1 MSCDKS
7 IKWKKGIALGM
18 AVLLAFSGTACGK
31 KQDTSKK
38 TEKTTTFES
47 SDMKMDTCIM
57 AVGDE
62 EVTLNEML
70 FYVYQLK
77 SEYDGALTP
86 EVWQYAYEKDKT
98 IEGYSKEQLVD
109 EIAQIKIICQE
120 AQLQGYELTEEEANE
135 ADVTAGK
142 YVETLSEDAKAYHL
156 TRDLVSKIYKEHAL
170 AKKMYDVVSGTID
183 TNVSDE
189 EIAEKGSNPDKVTEY
204 KEEILKEREK
214 KQFQKE
220 FSKWKKNY
228 DIVVSQTLLDKISF
242 N

>member
-18 AVLLAFSGTACGK
+18 AVLLAFGGTACGK

-109 EIAQIKIICQE
+109 EIAQIKLNCRDMN
-120 AQLQGYELTEEEANE
+120 LQ
-135 ADVTAGK
+135 
-142 YVETLSEDAKAYHL
+142 
-156 TRDLVSKIYKEHAL
+156 R
-170 AKKMYDVVSGTID
+170 
-183 TNVSDE
+183 
-189 EIAEKGSNPDKVTEY
+189 
-204 KEEILKEREK
+204 K
-214 KQFQKE
+214 KQTKR
-220 FSKWKKNY
+220 
-228 DIVVSQTLLDKISF
+228 T
-242 N
+242 

>member
-18 AVLLAFSGTACGK
+18 AVLLAFGGTACGK

-47 SDMKMDTCIM
+47 DDLKMDTCIM

-77 SEYDGALTP
+77 SQYDGALTP

-142 YVETLSEDAKAYHL
+142 YIETLSEDAKSYHL

>member
-1 MSCDKS
+1 M
-7 IKWKKGIALGM
+7 
-18 AVLLAFSGTACGK
+18 
-31 KQDTSKK
+31 
-38 TEKTTTFES
+38 
-47 SDMKMDTCIM
+47 
-57 AVGDE
+57 
-62 EVTLNEML
+62 
-70 FYVYQLK
+70 
-77 SEYDGALTP
+77 
-86 EVWQYAYEKDKT
+86 
-98 IEGYSKEQLVD
+98 
-109 EIAQIKIICQE
+109 
-120 AQLQGYELTEEEANE
+120 
-135 ADVTAGK
+135 
-142 YVETLSEDAKAYHL
+142 
-156 TRDLVSKIYKEHAL
+156 SKIYKEHAL